1 MGDKPTYLG
10 LLNAVAVAESRAHA
24 YFSAWADVT
33 PDPEV
38 RTLLRKIAAREGEHG
53 MSFAKRVD
61 ELGFELRVNED
72 PGFDEKMALAGSD
85 RSDLEK
91 LEGLGLLDLCTDG
104 EPDVFDGFFRDH
116 SIDIQTGELLG
127 RYIAEERDTLRR
139 LQSCHARLKAV
150 AAT

>member
-53 MSFAKRVD
+53 MSFAKRID
-61 ELGFELRVNED
+61 EVTQLIPVQNNR
-72 PGFDEKMALAGSD
+72 P
-85 RSDLEK
+85 
-91 LEGLGLLDLCTDG
+91 
-104 EPDVFDGFFRDH
+104 
-116 SIDIQTGELLG
+116 
-127 RYIAEERDTLRR
+127 
-139 LQSCHARLKAV
+139 
-150 AAT
+150 